1 MLINQT
7 FTVTQTQAPKLE
19 ATTVTKVQ
27 PTLKKLII
35 LCLELL
41 LAVPLGYTGVS
52 LNLGGIAWILSGIGA
67 GAIICRSYP
76 PLYKYFFGDINDVV
90 IKPNRIVRQ
99 IGMLLV
105 GLTIGFSNARADFT
119 HVATSIPIYI
129 ILTLFLLLSG
139 ACTGFIYSRLGK
151 INVLTAMLA
160 TVPGGVGVMAAIAA
174 DYNRNVT
181 LVALSQVFRVTSV
194 VILIPLVARASVN
207 TYLPPQTI
215 LNNQLLFNLEPSYIA
230 LLCLALLLAGLI
242 STLALRIKLPA
253 AHFFSAL
260 VLGIIFN
267 PIINLLPSVEIHF
280 TPPAVIGI
288 IGQILLGIT
297 IGEYWGEK
305 PTFGKR
311 ALLCMIITTVMTLL
325 SGAAA
330 SLIAMQLTTWDWL
343 TCLLVTAPGGAAE
356 MILVALAI
364 DHNADIVTAGH
375 LVRLIA
381 INSSLP
387 IWLYLFRRFCD

>member
-1 MLINQT
+1 M
-7 FTVTQTQAPKLE
+7 
-19 ATTVTKVQ
+19 
-27 PTLKKLII
+27 
-35 LCLELL
+35 L
-41 LAVPLGYTGVS
+41 LAAPLGYIGVS
-52 LNLGGIAWILSGIGA
+52 LNLGGITWILSGIGA
-67 GAIICRSYP
+67 GVIVCRSYP
-76 PLYKYFFGDINDVV
+76 PIYRYFFGDTIL
-90 IKPNRIVRQ
+90 IKPNRKIRQ

-119 HVATSIPIYI
+119 NIATSIPIYI

-139 ACTGFIYSRLGK
+139 ACTGYIYSRLAK
-151 INVLTAMLA
+151 INLFTAMLA

-194 VILIPLVARASVN
+194 VILIPLIARTSVN
-207 TYLPPQTI
+207 TYLPPTL
-215 LNNQLLFNLEPSYIA
+215 LNNQLAFKLEPTYIA
-230 LLCLALLLAGLI
+230 LLCLALLLAALF
-242 STLALRIKLPA
+242 SNLALRIKLPA

-260 VLGIIFN
+260 LVGIIFN
-267 PIINLLPSVEIHF
+267 PIINLLPIQETNLI
-280 TPPAVIGI
+280 PPAIIGI

-311 ALLCMIITTVMTLL
+311 ALLYMIITTAMTLI
-325 SGAAA
+325 SGAVA
-330 SLIAMQLTTWDWL
+330 SLIAMSLTNWDWL

-356 MILVALAI
+356 VILVALAI
-364 DHNADIVTAGH
+364 DHNVDIVTAGH

-387 IWLYLFRRFCD
+387 IWLYLFRRLEQTNQ

>member
-1 MLINQT
+1 MQVLINQT
-7 FTVTQTQAPKLE
+7 FTVATTQAPKHE
-19 ATTVTKVQ
+19 TTSVTIGSSTSKF
-27 PTLKKLII
+27 II
-35 LCLELL
+35 LCLEIL
-41 LAVPLGYTGVS
+41 LAVPLGYALVL
-52 LNLGGIAWILSGIGA
+52 LNLGGISWILGGIGA
-67 GAIICRSYP
+67 GVIVCRSYQT
-76 PLYKYFFGDINDVV
+76 LYRDV

-99 IGMLLV
+99 IGMVLV

-119 HVATSIPIYI
+119 VVATGIPIYI
-129 ILTLFLLLSG
+129 LLTLFLLISG
-139 ACTGFIYSRLGK
+139 ACIGYMYSRLGK
-151 INVLTAMLA
+151 INLLTAMLA

-194 VILIPLVARASVN
+194 VVLIPLIATSVD
-207 TYLPPQTI
+207 TYTAPQS
-215 LNNQLLFNLEPSYIA
+215 LLSNQFVFNFEPSYIGV
-230 LLCLALLLAGLI
+230 LCLALLIAGLF
-242 STLALRIKLPA
+242 SNLTYRLKLPA

-260 VLGIIFN
+260 LIGITFN
-267 PIINLLPSVEIHF
+267 SAISFLIPGEIHF
-280 TPPAVIGI
+280 IPPAAIGI

-311 ALLCMIITTVMTLL
+311 ALGYMIISTVMTLC

-330 SLIAMQLTTWDWL
+330 SLIAMQLTSWDWL

-356 MILVALAI
+356 MILVALAL
-364 DHNADIVTAGH
+364 DHNVDVVTAGH

-387 IWLYLFRRFCD
+387 IWVYLFRRLDEQS

>member
-7 FTVTQTQAPKLE
+7 FTVTQTQAPKHE
-19 ATTVTKVQ
+19 PTITK
-27 PTLKKLII
+27 
-35 LCLELL
+35 LCLEML
-41 LAVPLGYTGVS
+41 LAAPLGYIGVS
-52 LNLGGIAWILSGIGA
+52 LNLGGITWILSGIGA
-67 GAIICRSYP
+67 GVIVCRSYP
-76 PLYKYFFGDINDVV
+76 LVYRYFCSDTIL
-90 IKPNRIVRQ
+90 IKPNRKIRQ

-105 GLTIGFSNARADFT
+105 GLTIGFSNAHADLT
-119 HVATSIPIYI
+119 HIATSIPIYI

-139 ACTGFIYSRLGK
+139 ACTGYIYSRLAK
-151 INVLTAMLA
+151 INLFTAMLA

-194 VILIPLVARASVN
+194 VILIPLIARASVN
-207 TYLPPQTI
+207 IYLPPQT
-215 LNNQLLFNLEPSYIA
+215 LFNNQLAFNLEPTYIA
-230 LLCLALLLAGLI
+230 LLCLALLLAGI
-242 STLALRIKLPA
+242 FSTLALRIKLPA

-260 VLGIIFN
+260 LIGITFN
-267 PIINLLPSVEIHF
+267 PIINLLPIEETTFI
-280 TPPAVIGI
+280 PPAIIGI

-311 ALLCMIITTVMTLL
+311 ALLYMIITTAMTLI
-325 SGAAA
+325 SGAVA
-330 SLIAMQLTTWDWL
+330 SLIAMSLTNWDWL

-364 DHNADIVTAGH
+364 DHNVEIVTAGH

-387 IWLYLFRRFCD
+387 IWLYLFRRLKQTNQ

>member
-7 FTVTQTQAPKLE
+7 FTVTQTQAPKHE
-19 ATTVTKVQ
+19 PTITK
-27 PTLKKLII
+27 
-35 LCLELL
+35 LCLEIL
-41 LAVPLGYTGVS
+41 LAAPLGYIGVS
-52 LNLGGIAWILSGIGA
+52 LNLGGITWILSGIGA
-67 GAIICRSYP
+67 GVIVCRSYP
-76 PLYKYFFGDINDVV
+76 FIYRYFCGDTIL
-90 IKPNRIVRQ
+90 IKPNRKIRQ

-105 GLTIGFSNARADFT
+105 GLTIGFSNARANFT
-119 HVATSIPIYI
+119 NIATSIPIYI

-139 ACTGFIYSRLGK
+139 ACTGYIYSRLAK
-151 INVLTAMLA
+151 INLFTAMLA

-194 VILIPLVARASVN
+194 VILIPLIAKASVN
-207 TYLPPQTI
+207 TYLPPQT
-215 LNNQLLFNLEPSYIA
+215 LFNNQLAFNLEPTYIA
-230 LLCLALLLAGLI
+230 LLCLALLLAAI
-242 STLALRIKLPA
+242 FSTLALRIKLPA

-260 VLGIIFN
+260 LVGIIFN
-267 PIINLLPSVEIHF
+267 PIINLLPIQETTFI
-280 TPPAVIGI
+280 PPAIIGI

-311 ALLCMIITTVMTLL
+311 ALLYMIITTAMTLI
-325 SGAAA
+325 SGAVA
-330 SLIAMQLTTWDWL
+330 SLIAMSLTNWDWL

-364 DHNADIVTAGH
+364 DHNVEIVTAGH

-381 INSSLP
+381 INSVLP
-387 IWLYLFRRFCD
+387 IWLYLFRRLEQSN

>member
-7 FTVTQTQAPKLE
+7 FPATQTQAPKH
-19 ATTVTKVQ
+19 Q
-27 PTLKKLII
+27 PTITK
-35 LCLELL
+35 LCLEML
-41 LAVPLGYTGVS
+41 LAALLGYIGVS
-52 LNLGGIAWILSGIGA
+52 LNLGGITWILSGIGA
-67 GAIICRSYP
+67 GVIVCRSYP
-76 PLYKYFFGDINDVV
+76 HIYTYFCGDTIV
-90 IKPNRIVRQ
+90 IKPNRKIRQ

-119 HVATSIPIYI
+119 NIATSIPIYI

-139 ACTGFIYSRLGK
+139 ACTGYIYSRLAK
-151 INVLTAMLA
+151 INLFTAMLA

-194 VILIPLVARASVN
+194 VILIPLIARASVN
-207 TYLPPQTI
+207 IYLPPQT
-215 LNNQLLFNLEPSYIA
+215 LFNNQLAFNLEPIYIA
-230 LLCLALLLAGLI
+230 LLCLALLLAGI
-242 STLALRIKLPA
+242 FSTLALRIKLPA

-260 VLGIIFN
+260 LVGIIFN
-267 PIINLLPSVEIHF
+267 PIINLLPIQETTFI
-280 TPPAVIGI
+280 PPAIIGT

-311 ALLCMIITTVMTLL
+311 ALLYMIITTAMTLI
-325 SGAAA
+325 SGAVA
-330 SLIAMQLTTWDWL
+330 SLIAMSLTNWDWL

-364 DHNADIVTAGH
+364 DHNVDIVTAGH

-381 INSSLP
+381 INTSLP
-387 IWLYLFRRFCD
+387 IWLYLFRRLEQSNQ